1 MFWNLKF
8 EMQKAGITSKQL
20 AGKIGISEG
29 AMNKK
34 LNGHFDFKL
43 AEVRKILAIFPQQDW
58 EYLFEDENAK
68 VAG

>member
-8 EMQKAGITSKQL
+8 EMLKKGITSKQL

-34 LNGHFDFKL
+34 INGHFDFKL
-43 AEVRKILAIFPQQDW
+43 GEIRKILAVFPYCDFY
-58 EYLFEDENAK
+58 YLFDNTTAE
-68 VAG
+68 